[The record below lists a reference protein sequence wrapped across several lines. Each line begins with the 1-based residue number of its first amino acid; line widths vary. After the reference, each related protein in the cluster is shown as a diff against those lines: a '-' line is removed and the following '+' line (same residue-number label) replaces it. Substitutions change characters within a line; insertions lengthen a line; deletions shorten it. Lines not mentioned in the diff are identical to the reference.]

1 MTSDEF
7 VRRAE
12 ALRPTLYR
20 VCRTQLPCTADR
32 EDAVQEAVLRA
43 WQKRGALREPRYFNT
58 WFIRILINVCHDIQ
72 RQRRRVV
79 PTEAPPES
87 PDSADDPRLAELRA
101 AMDALEEKQRLC
113 VLLHHI
119 EGYSVREV
127 SRILGIGESAVKLR
141 LLRGRRKL
149 KEMLSE
155 EVFGDD

>member
-7 VRRAE
+7 VRRVE

-20 VCRTQLPCTADR
+20 ICRMQLSIAADR

-43 WQKRGALREPRYFNT
+43 WNKRGALRDESRFDG
-58 WFIRILINVCHDIQ
+58 WFIRILINVCHNIQ
-72 RQRRRVV
+72 HRRRRVI
-79 PTEAPPES
+79 PTEAPPELS
-87 PDSADDPRLAELRA
+87 DAGENPRLAELREA
-101 AMDALEEKQRLC
+101 ISALDEKQRLC

-119 EGYSVREV
+119 EGYTVKEV
-127 SRILGIGESAVKLR
+127 ARMLGIGESAVKLR
-141 LLRGRRKL
+141 LMRGRRRL